1 MLKSIFSFFENLVP
15 SFPKRNE
22 GTPPKNPIKFIL
34 FFTKGLCGFFIAAS
48 ILNAIIAVGEA
59 LFFVC
64 LGLVVDWTSSSSPHN
79 FITQHGTSILVMLL
93 CAGVILPVASVL
105 HSLLI
110 HQTISSNYSS
120 QIRWQLH
127 SYLLNQS
134 LSFFNDEY
142 AGALANKVMQTS
154 VAVRTAVM
162 KLIDVMVHLI
172 VYITTMLIMLS
183 NANISL
189 CLPLAVWLVL
199 YITSLVCFIPQLR
212 KASKL
217 QSEQRSTM
225 VGRIVD
231 SYTNISTVKLFGGH
245 GKEEQYAKNAMD
257 EFRHTEYKAL
267 RILTMFDVS
276 VQFMNYTLLIT
287 LVMLSLWLWSN
298 YLVTPG
304 AIAIATAIAIRMI
317 NMSRWIMWE
326 VGAIFEN
333 LGMIYDGIHTVSV
346 PVSVKDPENPVK
358 FEKFTKEIEFSK
370 VSFGY
375 KKSVEIIHD
384 LRLKIK
390 AGEKVGIVGPSG
402 AGKSTLISL
411 LLRFYDVDSGAIT
424 IDGVNIKN
432 FTQDDLRSLFSMV
445 SQDSSL
451 MHRTVGEN
459 IEYGAKSELQK
470 EDLEEVAIATDSLNF
485 IENLSDYRG
494 GSGFDSV
501 VGDRGVKLSGGQKQ
515 RIALARVLVK
525 NSPILILDEAT
536 SALDSQ
542 SEKYIQENLEKLM
555 LGKTVIAIAHR
566 LSTLKKMDKIVVL
579 DKGQIVE
586 SGTHEELLAHNSLY
600 KKLWSLQTDGF
611 LNKFDET
618 QDN

>member
-15 SFPKRNE
+15 SFPQRNE
-22 GTPPKNPIKFIL
+22 GTPPKNPVKFIL
-34 FFTKGLCGFFIAAS
+34 FFTRGLCGFFIAAS
-48 ILNAIIAVGEA
+48 VLNSVIAIGEA

-64 LGLVVDWTSSSSPHN
+64 LGLVVDWTSSSTPHN
-79 FITQHGTSILVMLL
+79 FIALHGTSILVMLL

-110 HQTISSNYSS
+110 HQTISGNYSS

-134 LSFFNDEY
+134 LSFFNEEY
-142 AGALANKVMQTS
+142 AGSLANKVMQTS

-172 VYITTMLIMLS
+172 VYIATMLIMLS

-189 CLPLAVWLVL
+189 CIPLAVWLIL
-199 YITSLVCFIPQLR
+199 YISSLVCFIPQLR
-212 KASKL
+212 KASKQ
-217 QSEQRSTM
+217 QSELRSTM

-245 GKEEQYAKNAMD
+245 GKEEKYAKNAMD
-257 EFRHTEYKAL
+257 EFRHSEYRAL

-346 PVSVKDPENPVK
+346 PVSVRDPENPVK
-358 FEKFTKEIEFSK
+358 IDSFSNEIEFSH

-375 KKSVEIIHD
+375 KKSVGIIHD
-384 LRLKIK
+384 LSMKVK

-411 LLRFYDVDSGAIT
+411 LLRFYDVDSGSVT
-424 IDGVNIKN
+424 IDGENIRN

-445 SQDSSL
+445 SQDTSL

-459 IEYGAKSELQK
+459 IEYGAEDELQK
-470 EDLEEVAIATDSLNF
+470 AELEEVAAATDSLNF

-494 GSGFDSV
+494 GAGFDSV

-515 RIALARVLVK
+515 RIAIARVLVK

-542 SEKYIQENLEKLM
+542 SEKCIQENLEKLM
-555 LGKTVIAIAHR
+555 QGKTVIAIAHR
-566 LSTLKKMDKIVVL
+566 LSTLKKMDRIVVL
-579 DKGQIVE
+579 EKGQIVE
-586 SGTHEELLAHNSLY
+586 SGSHEELLKSDGLY
-600 KKLWSLQTDGF
+600 RKLWDLQTEGF
-611 LNKFDET
+611 ISDSLE
-618 QDN
+618 

>member
-15 SFPKRNE
+15 SFPQRNE
-22 GTPPKNPIKFIL
+22 GTPPKNPVKFIL
-34 FFTKGLCGFFIAAS
+34 FFTRGLCGFFIAAS
-48 ILNAIIAVGEA
+48 VLNSVIAIGEA

-64 LGLVVDWTSSSSPHN
+64 LGLVVDWTSSSTPHN
-79 FITQHGTSILVMLL
+79 FIALHGTSILVMLL

-110 HQTISSNYSS
+110 HQTISGNYSS

-134 LSFFNDEY
+134 LSFFNEEY
-142 AGALANKVMQTS
+142 AGSLANKVMQTS

-172 VYITTMLIMLS
+172 VYIATMLIMLS

-189 CLPLAVWLVL
+189 CIPLAVWLIL
-199 YITSLVCFIPQLR
+199 YISSLVCFIPQLR
-212 KASKL
+212 KASKQ
-217 QSEQRSTM
+217 QSELRSTM

-245 GKEEQYAKNAMD
+245 GKEEKYAKNAMD
-257 EFRHTEYKAL
+257 EFRHSEYRTL

-346 PVSVKDPENPVK
+346 PVSVRDPENPVK
-358 FEKFTKEIEFSK
+358 IDSFSNEIEFSH

-375 KKSVEIIHD
+375 KKSVGIIHD
-384 LRLKIK
+384 LSMKIK

-411 LLRFYDVDSGAIT
+411 LLRFYDVDSGSVT
-424 IDGVNIKN
+424 IDGENIRN
-432 FTQDDLRSLFSMV
+432 YTQDDLRSLFSMV
-445 SQDSSL
+445 SQDTSL

-459 IEYGAKSELQK
+459 IEYGAEDELQK
-470 EDLEEVAIATDSLNF
+470 AELEEVAAATDSLNF

-494 GSGFDSV
+494 GAGFDSV

-515 RIALARVLVK
+515 RIAIARVLVK

-542 SEKYIQENLEKLM
+542 SEKCIQENLEKLM
-555 LGKTVIAIAHR
+555 QGKTVIAIAHR
-566 LSTLKKMDKIVVL
+566 LSTLKKMDRIVVL
-579 DKGQIVE
+579 EKGQIVE
-586 SGTHEELLAHNSLY
+586 SGSHEELLKSDGMY
-600 KKLWSLQTDGF
+600 RKLWDLQTEGF
-611 LNKFDET
+611 ISDIT
-618 QDN
+618 T

>member
-15 SFPKRNE
+15 SFPQRNE
-22 GTPPKNPIKFIL
+22 GTPPKNPVKFIL
-34 FFTKGLCGFFIAAS
+34 FFTRGLCGFFIAAS
-48 ILNAIIAVGEA
+48 VLNSVIAIGEA

-64 LGLVVDWTSSSSPHN
+64 LGLVVDWTSSSTPHN
-79 FITQHGTSILVMLL
+79 FIALHGTSILVMLL

-110 HQTISSNYSS
+110 HQTISGNYSS

-134 LSFFNDEY
+134 LSFFNEEY
-142 AGALANKVMQTS
+142 AGSLANKVMQTS

-189 CLPLAVWLVL
+189 CIPLAVWLIL
-199 YITSLVCFIPQLR
+199 YVSSLVCFIPQLR
-212 KASKL
+212 KASKQ
-217 QSEQRSTM
+217 QSELRSTM

-245 GKEEQYAKNAMD
+245 GKEEKYAKNAMD
-257 EFRHTEYKAL
+257 EFRHSEYRAL

-346 PVSVKDPENPVK
+346 PVSVRDPENPVK
-358 FEKFTKEIEFSK
+358 IDSFSNEIQFSH

-375 KKSVEIIHD
+375 KKSVGIIHD
-384 LRLKIK
+384 LSMKIK

-411 LLRFYDVDSGAIT
+411 LLRFYDVDSGSVT
-424 IDGVNIKN
+424 IDGENIRN
-432 FTQDDLRSLFSMV
+432 YTQDDLRSLFSMV
-445 SQDSSL
+445 SQDTSL

-459 IEYGAKSELQK
+459 IEYGAEDELQK
-470 EDLEEVAIATDSLNF
+470 AELEEVAAATDSLNF

-494 GSGFDSV
+494 GAGFDSV

-515 RIALARVLVK
+515 RIAIARVLVK

-542 SEKYIQENLEKLM
+542 SEKCIQENLEKLM
-555 LGKTVIAIAHR
+555 QGKTVIAIAHR
-566 LSTLKKMDKIVVL
+566 LSTLKKMDRIVVL
-579 DKGQIVE
+579 EKGQIVE
-586 SGTHEELLAHNSLY
+586 SGSHEELLKSDGMY
-600 KKLWSLQTDGF
+600 RKLWDLQTEGF
-611 LNKFDET
+611 ISDIT
-618 QDN
+618 T

>member
-1 MLKSIFSFFENLVP
+1 MLKSIFRFFENLVP
-15 SFPKRNE
+15 SFPQRNE
-22 GTPPKNPIKFIL
+22 GTPPKNPVKFIL
-34 FFTKGLCGFFIAAS
+34 FFTRGLCGFFIAAS
-48 ILNAIIAVGEA
+48 VLNSVIAIGEA

-64 LGLVVDWTSSSSPHN
+64 LGLVVDWTSSSTPHN
-79 FITQHGTSILVMLL
+79 FIALHGTSILVMLL

-110 HQTISSNYSS
+110 HQTISGNYSS

-134 LSFFNDEY
+134 LSFFNEEY
-142 AGALANKVMQTS
+142 AGSLANKVMQTS

-189 CLPLAVWLVL
+189 CIPLAVWLIL
-199 YITSLVCFIPQLR
+199 YISSLVCFIPQLR
-212 KASKL
+212 KASKQ
-217 QSEQRSTM
+217 QSELRSTM

-245 GKEEQYAKNAMD
+245 GKEEKYAKNAMD
-257 EFRHTEYKAL
+257 EFRHSEYRAL

-346 PVSVKDPENPVK
+346 PVSVRDPENPVK
-358 FEKFTKEIEFSK
+358 IDSFSNEIEFSH

-375 KKSVEIIHD
+375 KKSVGIIHD
-384 LRLKIK
+384 LSMKIK
-390 AGEKVGIVGPSG
+390 ASEKVGIVGPSG

-411 LLRFYDVDSGAIT
+411 LLRFYDVDSGSVT
-424 IDGVNIKN
+424 IDGENIRN
-432 FTQDDLRSLFSMV
+432 YTQDDLRSLFSMV
-445 SQDSSL
+445 SQDTSL

-459 IEYGAKSELQK
+459 IEYGAEDELQK
-470 EDLEEVAIATDSLNF
+470 AELEEVAAATDSLNF

-494 GSGFDSV
+494 GAGFDSV

-515 RIALARVLVK
+515 RIAIARVLVK

-542 SEKYIQENLEKLM
+542 SEKCIQENLEKLM
-555 LGKTVIAIAHR
+555 QGKTVIAIAHR
-566 LSTLKKMDKIVVL
+566 LSTLKKMDRIVVL
-579 DKGQIVE
+579 EKGQIVE
-586 SGTHEELLAHNSLY
+586 SGSHEELLKSDGMY
-600 KKLWSLQTDGF
+600 RKLWDLQTEGF
-611 LNKFDET
+611 ISDIT
-618 QDN
+618 T

>member
-15 SFPKRNE
+15 SFPQRNE
-22 GTPPKNPIKFIL
+22 GTPPKNPVKFIL
-34 FFTKGLCGFFIAAS
+34 FFTRGLCGFFIAAS
-48 ILNAIIAVGEA
+48 VLNSVIAIGEA

-64 LGLVVDWTSSSSPHN
+64 LGLVVDWTSSSSTPHN
-79 FITQHGTSILVMLL
+79 FIALHGTSILVMLL

-110 HQTISSNYSS
+110 HQTISGNYSS

-134 LSFFNDEY
+134 LSFFNEEY
-142 AGALANKVMQTS
+142 AGSLANKVMQTS

-172 VYITTMLIMLS
+172 VYIATMLIMLS

-189 CLPLAVWLVL
+189 CIPLAVWLIL
-199 YITSLVCFIPQLR
+199 YISSLVCFIPQLR
-212 KASKL
+212 KASKQ
-217 QSEQRSTM
+217 QSELRSTM

-245 GKEEQYAKNAMD
+245 GKEEKYAKNAMD
-257 EFRHTEYKAL
+257 EFRHSEYMAL

-346 PVSVKDPENPVK
+346 PVSVRDPENPVK
-358 FEKFTKEIEFSK
+358 IDSFSNEIEFSH

-375 KKSVEIIHD
+375 KKSVGIIHD
-384 LRLKIK
+384 LSMKIK

-411 LLRFYDVDSGAIT
+411 LLRFYDVDSGSVS
-424 IDGVNIKN
+424 IDGENIRN

-445 SQDSSL
+445 SQDTSL

-459 IEYGAKSELQK
+459 IEYGAEDELQK
-470 EDLEEVAIATDSLNF
+470 AELEEVAAATDSLNF

-494 GSGFDSV
+494 GAGFDSV

-515 RIALARVLVK
+515 RIAIARVLVK

-542 SEKYIQENLEKLM
+542 SEKCIQENLEKLM
-555 LGKTVIAIAHR
+555 QGKTVIAIAHR
-566 LSTLKKMDKIVVL
+566 LSTLKKMDRIVVL
-579 DKGQIVE
+579 EKGQIVE
-586 SGTHEELLAHNSLY
+586 SGSHEELLKSDGMY
-600 KKLWSLQTDGF
+600 RKLWDLQTEGF
-611 LNKFDET
+611 ISDIT
-618 QDN
+618 A

>member
-15 SFPKRNE
+15 SFPQRNE
-22 GTPPKNPIKFIL
+22 GTPPKNPVKFIL
-34 FFTKGLCGFFIAAS
+34 FFTRGLCGFFIAAS
-48 ILNAIIAVGEA
+48 VLNSVIAIGEA

-64 LGLVVDWTSSSSPHN
+64 LGLVVDWTSSSTPHN
-79 FITQHGTSILVMLL
+79 FIALHGTSILVMLL

-110 HQTISSNYSS
+110 HQTISGNYSS
-120 QIRWQLH
+120 QVRWQLH

-134 LSFFNDEY
+134 LSFFNEEY
-142 AGALANKVMQTS
+142 AGSLANKVMQTS

-172 VYITTMLIMLS
+172 VYIATMLIMLS

-189 CLPLAVWLVL
+189 CIPLAVWLIL
-199 YITSLVCFIPQLR
+199 YISSLVCFIPQLR
-212 KASKL
+212 KASKQ
-217 QSEQRSTM
+217 QSELRSTM

-245 GKEEQYAKNAMD
+245 GKEEKYAKNAMD
-257 EFRHTEYKAL
+257 EFRHSEYRAL

-346 PVSVKDPENPVK
+346 PVSVRDPENPVK
-358 FEKFTKEIEFSK
+358 IDSFSNEIEFSH

-375 KKSVEIIHD
+375 KKSVGIIHD
-384 LRLKIK
+384 LSMKIK

-411 LLRFYDVDSGAIT
+411 LLRFYDVDSGSVS
-424 IDGVNIKN
+424 IDGENIRN

-445 SQDSSL
+445 SQDTSL

-459 IEYGAKSELQK
+459 IEYGAEDELQK
-470 EDLEEVAIATDSLNF
+470 AELEEVAAATDSLNF

-494 GSGFDSV
+494 GAGFDSV

-515 RIALARVLVK
+515 RIAIARVLVK

-542 SEKYIQENLEKLM
+542 SEKCIQENLEKLM
-555 LGKTVIAIAHR
+555 QGKTVIAIAHR
-566 LSTLKKMDKIVVL
+566 LSTLKKMDRIVVL
-579 DKGQIVE
+579 EKGQIVE
-586 SGTHEELLAHNSLY
+586 SGSHEELLKSDGMY
-600 KKLWSLQTDGF
+600 RKLWDLQTEGF
-611 LNKFDET
+611 ISDIT
-618 QDN
+618 A

>member
-1 MLKSIFSFFENLVP
+1 MKTLYLHFRRGMRVLLLKSRKVYSFFT
-15 SFPKRNE
+15 R
-22 GTPPKNPIKFIL
+22 
-34 FFTKGLCGFFIAAS
+34 GLCGFFIAAS
-48 ILNAIIAVGEA
+48 VLNSVIAIGEA

-64 LGLVVDWTSSSSPHN
+64 LGLVVDWTSSSTPHN
-79 FITQHGTSILVMLL
+79 FIALHGTSILVMLL

-110 HQTISSNYSS
+110 HQTISGNYSS

-134 LSFFNDEY
+134 LSFFNEEY
-142 AGALANKVMQTS
+142 AGSLANKVMQTS

-172 VYITTMLIMLS
+172 VYIATMLIMLS

-189 CLPLAVWLVL
+189 CIPLAVWLIL
-199 YITSLVCFIPQLR
+199 YISSLVCFIPQLR
-212 KASKL
+212 KASKQ
-217 QSEQRSTM
+217 QSELRSTM

-245 GKEEQYAKNAMD
+245 GKEEKYAKNAMD
-257 EFRHTEYKAL
+257 EFRHSEYRAL

-346 PVSVKDPENPVK
+346 PVSVRDPENPVK
-358 FEKFTKEIEFSK
+358 IDSFSNEIEFSH

-375 KKSVEIIHD
+375 KKSVGIIHD
-384 LRLKIK
+384 LSMKIK

-411 LLRFYDVDSGAIT
+411 LLRFYDVDSGSVT
-424 IDGVNIKN
+424 IDGENIRN

-445 SQDSSL
+445 SQDTSL

-459 IEYGAKSELQK
+459 IEYGAEDELQK
-470 EDLEEVAIATDSLNF
+470 AELEEVAVATDSLNF

-494 GSGFDSV
+494 GAGFDSV

-515 RIALARVLVK
+515 RIAIARVLVK

-542 SEKYIQENLEKLM
+542 SEKCIQENLEKLM
-555 LGKTVIAIAHR
+555 QGKTVIAIAHR
-566 LSTLKKMDKIVVL
+566 LSTLKKMDRIVVL
-579 DKGQIVE
+579 EKGQIVE
-586 SGTHEELLAHNSLY
+586 SGSHEELLKSDGMY
-600 KKLWSLQTDGF
+600 RKLWDLQTEGF
-611 LNKFDET
+611 ISDIT
-618 QDN
+618 A

>member
-15 SFPKRNE
+15 SFPQRNE
-22 GTPPKNPIKFIL
+22 GTPPKNPVKFIL
-34 FFTKGLCGFFIAAS
+34 FFTRGLCGFFIAAS
-48 ILNAIIAVGEA
+48 VLNSVIAIGEA

-64 LGLVVDWTSSSSPHN
+64 LGLVVDWTSSSTPHN
-79 FITQHGTSILVMLL
+79 FIALHGTSILVMLL

-110 HQTISSNYSS
+110 HQTISGNYSS

-134 LSFFNDEY
+134 LSFFNEEY
-142 AGALANKVMQTS
+142 AGSLANKVMQTS

-172 VYITTMLIMLS
+172 VYIATMLIMLS

-189 CLPLAVWLVL
+189 CIPLAVWLIL
-199 YITSLVCFIPQLR
+199 YISSLVCFIPQLR
-212 KASKL
+212 KASKQ
-217 QSEQRSTM
+217 QSGLRSTM

-245 GKEEQYAKNAMD
+245 GKEEKYAKNAMD
-257 EFRHTEYKAL
+257 EFRHSEYRAL

-346 PVSVKDPENPVK
+346 PVSVRDPENPVK
-358 FEKFTKEIEFSK
+358 IDSFSNEIEFSH

-375 KKSVEIIHD
+375 KKSVGIIHD
-384 LRLKIK
+384 LSMKIK

-411 LLRFYDVDSGAIT
+411 LLRFYDVDSGSVS
-424 IDGVNIKN
+424 IDGENIRN

-445 SQDSSL
+445 SQDTSL

-459 IEYGAKSELQK
+459 IEYGAEDELQK
-470 EDLEEVAIATDSLNF
+470 AELEEVAAATDSLNF

-494 GSGFDSV
+494 GAGFDSV

-515 RIALARVLVK
+515 RIAIARVLVK

-542 SEKYIQENLEKLM
+542 SEKCIQENLEKLM
-555 LGKTVIAIAHR
+555 QGKTVIAIAHR
-566 LSTLKKMDKIVVL
+566 LSTLKKMDRIVVL
-579 DKGQIVE
+579 EKGQIVE
-586 SGTHEELLAHNSLY
+586 SGSHEELLKSDGMY
-600 KKLWSLQTDGF
+600 RKLWDLQTEGF
-611 LNKFDET
+611 ISDIT
-618 QDN
+618 A

>member
-15 SFPKRNE
+15 SFPQRNE
-22 GTPPKNPIKFIL
+22 GTPPKNPVKFIL
-34 FFTKGLCGFFIAAS
+34 FFTRGLCGFFIAAS
-48 ILNAIIAVGEA
+48 VLNSVIAIGEA

-64 LGLVVDWTSSSSPHN
+64 LGLVVDWTSSSTPHN
-79 FITQHGTSILVMLL
+79 FIALHGTSILVMLL

-110 HQTISSNYSS
+110 HQTISGNYSS

-134 LSFFNDEY
+134 LSFFNEEY
-142 AGALANKVMQTS
+142 AGSLANKVMQTS

-172 VYITTMLIMLS
+172 VYIATMLIMLS

-189 CLPLAVWLVL
+189 CIPLAVWLIL
-199 YITSLVCFIPQLR
+199 YISSLVCFIPQLR
-212 KASKL
+212 KASKQ
-217 QSEQRSTM
+217 QSELRSIM

-245 GKEEQYAKNAMD
+245 GKEEKYAKNAMD
-257 EFRHTEYKAL
+257 EFRHSEYRAL
-267 RILTMFDVS
+267 RILSMFDVS

-346 PVSVKDPENPVK
+346 PVSVRDPENPVK
-358 FEKFTKEIEFSK
+358 IDSFSNEIEFSH

-375 KKSVEIIHD
+375 KKSVGIIHD
-384 LRLKIK
+384 LSMKIK

-411 LLRFYDVDSGAIT
+411 LLRFYDVDSGSVT
-424 IDGVNIKN
+424 IDGENIRN

-445 SQDSSL
+445 SQDTSL

-459 IEYGAKSELQK
+459 IEYGAEDELQK
-470 EDLEEVAIATDSLNF
+470 AELEEVAAATDSLNF

-494 GSGFDSV
+494 GAGFDSV

-515 RIALARVLVK
+515 RIAIARVLVK

-542 SEKYIQENLEKLM
+542 SEKCIQENLEKLM
-555 LGKTVIAIAHR
+555 QGKTVIAIAHR
-566 LSTLKKMDKIVVL
+566 LSTLKKMDRIVVL
-579 DKGQIVE
+579 EKGQIVE
-586 SGTHEELLAHNSLY
+586 SGSHEELLKSDGMY
-600 KKLWSLQTDGF
+600 RKLWDLQTEGF
-611 LNKFDET
+611 ISDIT
-618 QDN
+618 A

>member
-1 MLKSIFSFFENLVP
+1 MLKSIFRFFENLVP
-15 SFPKRNE
+15 SFPQRNE
-22 GTPPKNPIKFIL
+22 GTPPKNPVKFIL
-34 FFTKGLCGFFIAAS
+34 FFTRGLCGFFIAAS
-48 ILNAIIAVGEA
+48 VLNSVIAIGEA

-64 LGLVVDWTSSSSPHN
+64 LGLVVDWTSSSTPHN
-79 FITQHGTSILVMLL
+79 FIALHGTSILVMLL

-110 HQTISSNYSS
+110 HQTISGNYSS

-134 LSFFNDEY
+134 LSFFNEEY
-142 AGALANKVMQTS
+142 AGSLANKVMQTS

-189 CLPLAVWLVL
+189 CIPLAVWLIL
-199 YITSLVCFIPQLR
+199 YISSLVCFIPQLR
-212 KASKL
+212 KASKQ
-217 QSEQRSTM
+217 QSELRSTM

-245 GKEEQYAKNAMD
+245 GKEEKYAKNAMD
-257 EFRHTEYKAL
+257 EFRHSEYRAL

-346 PVSVKDPENPVK
+346 PVSVRDPENPVK
-358 FEKFTKEIEFSK
+358 IDSFSNEIEFSH

-375 KKSVEIIHD
+375 KKSVGIIHD
-384 LRLKIK
+384 LSMKIK
-390 AGEKVGIVGPSG
+390 ASEKVGIVGPSG

-411 LLRFYDVDSGAIT
+411 LLRFYDVDSGSVT
-424 IDGVNIKN
+424 IDGENIRN
-432 FTQDDLRSLFSMV
+432 YTQDDLRSLFSMV
-445 SQDSSL
+445 SQDTSL

-459 IEYGAKSELQK
+459 IEYGAEDELQK
-470 EDLEEVAIATDSLNF
+470 AELEEVAAATDSLNF

-494 GSGFDSV
+494 GAGFDSV

-515 RIALARVLVK
+515 RIAIARVLVK

-542 SEKYIQENLEKLM
+542 SEKCIQENLEKLM
-555 LGKTVIAIAHR
+555 QGKTVIAIAHR
-566 LSTLKKMDKIVVL
+566 LSTLKKMDRIVVL
-579 DKGQIVE
+579 EKGQIVE
-586 SGTHEELLAHNSLY
+586 SGSHEELLKSDGMY
-600 KKLWSLQTDGF
+600 RKLWDLQTEGF
-611 LNKFDET
+611 ISDIT
-618 QDN
+618 A

>member
-15 SFPKRNE
+15 SFPQRNE
-22 GTPPKNPIKFIL
+22 GTPPKNPVKFIL
-34 FFTKGLCGFFIAAS
+34 FFTRGLCGFFIAAS
-48 ILNAIIAVGEA
+48 VLNSVIAIGEA

-64 LGLVVDWTSSSSPHN
+64 LGLVVDWTSSSTPHN
-79 FITQHGTSILVMLL
+79 FIALHGTSILVMLL

-110 HQTISSNYSS
+110 HQTISGNYSS

-134 LSFFNDEY
+134 LSFFNEEY
-142 AGALANKVMQTS
+142 AGSLANKVMQTS

-189 CLPLAVWLVL
+189 CIPLAVWLIL
-199 YITSLVCFIPQLR
+199 YVSSLVCFIPQLR
-212 KASKL
+212 KASKQ
-217 QSEQRSTM
+217 QSELRSTM

-245 GKEEQYAKNAMD
+245 GKEEKYAKNAMD
-257 EFRHTEYKAL
+257 EFRHSEYRAL

-346 PVSVKDPENPVK
+346 PVSVRDPENPVK
-358 FEKFTKEIEFSK
+358 IDSFSNEIQFSH
-370 VSFGY
+370 VSFCY
-375 KKSVEIIHD
+375 KKSVGIIHD
-384 LRLKIK
+384 LSMKIK

-411 LLRFYDVDSGAIT
+411 LLRFYDVDSGSVT
-424 IDGVNIKN
+424 IDGENIRN

-445 SQDSSL
+445 SQDTSL

-459 IEYGAKSELQK
+459 IEYGAEDELQK
-470 EDLEEVAIATDSLNF
+470 AELEEVAAATDSLNF

-494 GSGFDSV
+494 GAGFDSV

-515 RIALARVLVK
+515 RIAIARVLVK

-542 SEKYIQENLEKLM
+542 SEKCIQENLEKLM
-555 LGKTVIAIAHR
+555 QGKTVIAIAHR
-566 LSTLKKMDKIVVL
+566 LSTLKKMDRIVVL
-579 DKGQIVE
+579 EKGQIVE
-586 SGTHEELLAHNSLY
+586 SGSHEELLKSDGMY
-600 KKLWSLQTDGF
+600 RKLWDLQTEGF
-611 LNKFDET
+611 ISDIT
-618 QDN
+618 A

>member
-15 SFPKRNE
+15 SFPQRNE
-22 GTPPKNPIKFIL
+22 GTPPKNPVKFIL
-34 FFTKGLCGFFIAAS
+34 FFTRGLCGFFIAAS
-48 ILNAIIAVGEA
+48 VLNSVIAIGEA

-64 LGLVVDWTSSSSPHN
+64 LGLVVDWTSSSTPHN
-79 FITQHGTSILVMLL
+79 FIALHGTSILVMLL

-110 HQTISSNYSS
+110 HQTISGNYSS

-134 LSFFNDEY
+134 LSFFNEEY
-142 AGALANKVMQTS
+142 AGSLANKVMQTS

-172 VYITTMLIMLS
+172 VYIATMLIMLS

-189 CLPLAVWLVL
+189 CIPLAVWLIL
-199 YITSLVCFIPQLR
+199 YISSLVCFIPQLR
-212 KASKL
+212 KASKQ
-217 QSEQRSTM
+217 QSELRSIM

-245 GKEEQYAKNAMD
+245 GKEEKYAKNAMD
-257 EFRHTEYKAL
+257 EFRHSEYRAL

-346 PVSVKDPENPVK
+346 PVSVRDPENPVK
-358 FEKFTKEIEFSK
+358 IDSFSNEIEFSH

-375 KKSVEIIHD
+375 KKSVGIIHD
-384 LRLKIK
+384 LSMKIK

-411 LLRFYDVDSGAIT
+411 LLRFYDVDSGSVS
-424 IDGVNIKN
+424 IDGENIRN

-445 SQDSSL
+445 SQDTSL

-459 IEYGAKSELQK
+459 IEYGAEDELQK
-470 EDLEEVAIATDSLNF
+470 AELEEVAAATDSLNF

-494 GSGFDSV
+494 GAGFDSV

-515 RIALARVLVK
+515 RIAIARVLVK

-542 SEKYIQENLEKLM
+542 SEKCIQENLEKLM
-555 LGKTVIAIAHR
+555 QGKTVIAIAHR
-566 LSTLKKMDKIVVL
+566 LSTLKKMDRIVVL
-579 DKGQIVE
+579 EKGQIVE
-586 SGTHEELLAHNSLY
+586 SGSHEELLKSDGMY
-600 KKLWSLQTDGF
+600 RKLWDLQTEGF
-611 LNKFDET
+611 ISDIT
-618 QDN
+618 A

>member
-15 SFPKRNE
+15 SFPQRNE
-22 GTPPKNPIKFIL
+22 GTPPKNPVKFIL
-34 FFTKGLCGFFIAAS
+34 FFTRGLCGFFIAAS
-48 ILNAIIAVGEA
+48 VLNSVIAIGEA

-64 LGLVVDWTSSSSPHN
+64 LGLVVDWTSSSTPHN
-79 FITQHGTSILVMLL
+79 FIALHGTSILVMLL

-110 HQTISSNYSS
+110 HQTISGNYSS

-134 LSFFNDEY
+134 LSFFNEEY
-142 AGALANKVMQTS
+142 AGSLANKVMQTS

-172 VYITTMLIMLS
+172 VYIATMLIMLS

-189 CLPLAVWLVL
+189 CIPLAVWLIL
-199 YITSLVCFIPQLR
+199 YISSLVCFIPQLR
-212 KASKL
+212 KASKQ
-217 QSEQRSTM
+217 QSELRSTM

-245 GKEEQYAKNAMD
+245 GKEEKYAKNAMD
-257 EFRHTEYKAL
+257 EFRHSEYRAL

-287 LVMLSLWLWSN
+287 LVMISLWLWSN

-346 PVSVKDPENPVK
+346 PVSVRDPENPVK
-358 FEKFTKEIEFSK
+358 IDSFSNEIEFSH

-375 KKSVEIIHD
+375 KKSVGIIHD
-384 LRLKIK
+384 LSMKIK

-411 LLRFYDVDSGAIT
+411 LLRFYDVDSGSVS
-424 IDGVNIKN
+424 IDGENIRN

-445 SQDSSL
+445 SQDTSL

-459 IEYGAKSELQK
+459 IEYGAEDELQK
-470 EDLEEVAIATDSLNF
+470 AELEEVAAATDSLNF

-494 GSGFDSV
+494 GAGFDSV

-515 RIALARVLVK
+515 RIAIARVLVK

-542 SEKYIQENLEKLM
+542 SEKCIQENLEKLM
-555 LGKTVIAIAHR
+555 QGKTVIAIAHR
-566 LSTLKKMDKIVVL
+566 LSTLKKMDRIVVL
-579 DKGQIVE
+579 EKGQIVE
-586 SGTHEELLAHNSLY
+586 SGSHEELLKSDGMY
-600 KKLWSLQTDGF
+600 RKLWDLQTEGF
-611 LNKFDET
+611 ISDIT
-618 QDN
+618 A

>member
-15 SFPKRNE
+15 SFPQRNE
-22 GTPPKNPIKFIL
+22 GTPPKNPVKFIL
-34 FFTKGLCGFFIAAS
+34 FFTRGLCGFFIAAS
-48 ILNAIIAVGEA
+48 VLNSVIAIGEA

-64 LGLVVDWTSSSSPHN
+64 LGLVVDWTSSSTPHN
-79 FITQHGTSILVMLL
+79 FIALHGTSILVMLL

-110 HQTISSNYSS
+110 HQTISGNYSS

-134 LSFFNDEY
+134 LSFFNEEY
-142 AGALANKVMQTS
+142 AGSLANKVMQTS

-189 CLPLAVWLVL
+189 CIPLAVWLIL
-199 YITSLVCFIPQLR
+199 YVSSLVCFIPQLR
-212 KASKL
+212 KASKQ
-217 QSEQRSTM
+217 QSELRSTM

-245 GKEEQYAKNAMD
+245 GKEEKYAKNAMD
-257 EFRHTEYKAL
+257 EFRHSEYRAL

-304 AIAIATAIAIRMI
+304 AIAIATAIAIRMN

-346 PVSVKDPENPVK
+346 PVSVRDPENPVK
-358 FEKFTKEIEFSK
+358 IDSFSNEIQFSH

-375 KKSVEIIHD
+375 KKSVGIIHD
-384 LRLKIK
+384 LSMKIK

-411 LLRFYDVDSGAIT
+411 LLRFYDVDSGSVT
-424 IDGVNIKN
+424 IDGENIRN

-445 SQDSSL
+445 SQDTSL

-459 IEYGAKSELQK
+459 IEYGAEDELQK
-470 EDLEEVAIATDSLNF
+470 AELEEVAAATDSLNF

-494 GSGFDSV
+494 GAGFDSV

-515 RIALARVLVK
+515 RIAIARVLVK

-542 SEKYIQENLEKLM
+542 SEKCIQENLEKLM
-555 LGKTVIAIAHR
+555 QGKTVIAIAHR
-566 LSTLKKMDKIVVL
+566 LSTLKKMDRIVVL
-579 DKGQIVE
+579 EKGQIVE
-586 SGTHEELLAHNSLY
+586 SGSHEELLKSDGMY
-600 KKLWSLQTDGF
+600 RKLWDLQTEGF
-611 LNKFDET
+611 ISDIT
-618 QDN
+618 A

>member
-15 SFPKRNE
+15 SFPQRNE
-22 GTPPKNPIKFIL
+22 GTPPKNPVKFIL
-34 FFTKGLCGFFIAAS
+34 FFTRGLCGFFIAAS
-48 ILNAIIAVGEA
+48 VLNSVIAIGEA

-64 LGLVVDWTSSSSPHN
+64 LGLVVDWTSSSTPHN
-79 FITQHGTSILVMLL
+79 FIALHGTSILVMLL

-110 HQTISSNYSS
+110 HQTISGNYSS

-134 LSFFNDEY
+134 LSFFNEEY
-142 AGALANKVMQTS
+142 AGSLANKVMQTS

-172 VYITTMLIMLS
+172 VYIATMLIMLS

-189 CLPLAVWLVL
+189 CIPLAVWLIL
-199 YITSLVCFIPQLR
+199 YISSLVCFIPQLR
-212 KASKL
+212 KASKQ
-217 QSEQRSTM
+217 QSELRSTM

-245 GKEEQYAKNAMD
+245 GKEEKYAKNAMD
-257 EFRHTEYKAL
+257 EFRHSEYRAL

-346 PVSVKDPENPVK
+346 PVSVRDPENPVK
-358 FEKFTKEIEFSK
+358 IDSFSNEIQFSH

-375 KKSVEIIHD
+375 KKSVGIIHD
-384 LRLKIK
+384 LSMKIK
-390 AGEKVGIVGPSG
+390 AGEKVGIVGSSG

-411 LLRFYDVDSGAIT
+411 LLRFYDVDSGSVT
-424 IDGVNIKN
+424 IDGVNIRN

-445 SQDSSL
+445 SQDTSL

-459 IEYGAKSELQK
+459 IEYGAEDELQK
-470 EDLEEVAIATDSLNF
+470 AELEEVAAATDSLNF

-494 GSGFDSV
+494 GAGFDSV

-515 RIALARVLVK
+515 RIAIARVLVK

-542 SEKYIQENLEKLM
+542 SEKCIQENLEKLM
-555 LGKTVIAIAHR
+555 QGKTVIAIAHR
-566 LSTLKKMDKIVVL
+566 LSTLKKMDRIVVL
-579 DKGQIVE
+579 EKGQIVE
-586 SGTHEELLAHNSLY
+586 SGSHEELLKSDGLY
-600 KKLWSLQTDGF
+600 RKLWDLQTEGF
-611 LNKFDET
+611 ISDSLE
-618 QDN
+618 

>member
-15 SFPKRNE
+15 SFPQRNE
-22 GTPPKNPIKFIL
+22 GTPPKNPVKFIL
-34 FFTKGLCGFFIAAS
+34 FFTRGLCGFFIAAS
-48 ILNAIIAVGEA
+48 VLNSVIAIGEA

-64 LGLVVDWTSSSSPHN
+64 LGLVVDWTSSSTPHN
-79 FITQHGTSILVMLL
+79 FIALHGTSILVMLL

-110 HQTISSNYSS
+110 HQTISGNYSS

-134 LSFFNDEY
+134 LSFFNEEY
-142 AGALANKVMQTS
+142 AGSLANKVMQTS

-172 VYITTMLIMLS
+172 VYIATMLIMLS

-189 CLPLAVWLVL
+189 CIPLAVWLIL
-199 YITSLVCFIPQLR
+199 YISSLVCFIPQLR
-212 KASKL
+212 KASKQ
-217 QSEQRSTM
+217 QSELRSTM

-245 GKEEQYAKNAMD
+245 GKEEKYAKNAMD
-257 EFRHTEYKAL
+257 EFRHSEYRAL

-346 PVSVKDPENPVK
+346 PVSVRDPDNPVK
-358 FEKFTKEIEFSK
+358 IDSFSNEIEFSH

-375 KKSVEIIHD
+375 KKSVGIIHD
-384 LRLKIK
+384 LSMKIK

-411 LLRFYDVDSGAIT
+411 LLRFYDVDSGSVS
-424 IDGVNIKN
+424 IDGENIRN

-445 SQDSSL
+445 SQDTSL

-459 IEYGAKSELQK
+459 IEYGAEDELQK
-470 EDLEEVAIATDSLNF
+470 AELEEVAAATDSLNF

-494 GSGFDSV
+494 GAGFDSV

-515 RIALARVLVK
+515 RIAIARVLVK

-542 SEKYIQENLEKLM
+542 SEKCIQENLEKLM
-555 LGKTVIAIAHR
+555 QGKTVIAIAHR
-566 LSTLKKMDKIVVL
+566 LSTLKKMDRIVVL
-579 DKGQIVE
+579 EKGQIVE
-586 SGTHEELLAHNSLY
+586 SGSHEELLKSDGMY
-600 KKLWSLQTDGF
+600 RKLWDLQTEGF
-611 LNKFDET
+611 ISDIT
-618 QDN
+618 A

>member
-1 MLKSIFSFFENLVP
+1 MLKSIFSIFENLVP
-15 SFPKRNE
+15 SFPQRNE
-22 GTPPKNPIKFIL
+22 GTPPKNPVKFIL
-34 FFTKGLCGFFIAAS
+34 FFTRGLCGFFIAAS
-48 ILNAIIAVGEA
+48 VLNSVIAIGEA

-64 LGLVVDWTSSSSPHN
+64 LGLVVDWTSSSTPHN
-79 FITQHGTSILVMLL
+79 FIALHGTSILVMLL

-110 HQTISSNYSS
+110 HQTISGNYSS

-134 LSFFNDEY
+134 LSFFNEEY
-142 AGALANKVMQTS
+142 AGSLANKVMQTS

-172 VYITTMLIMLS
+172 VYIATMLIMLS

-189 CLPLAVWLVL
+189 CIPLAVWLIL
-199 YITSLVCFIPQLR
+199 YISSLVCFIPQLR
-212 KASKL
+212 KASKQ
-217 QSEQRSTM
+217 QSELRSTM

-245 GKEEQYAKNAMD
+245 GKEEKYAKNAMD
-257 EFRHTEYKAL
+257 EFRHSEYRAL

-346 PVSVKDPENPVK
+346 PVSVRDPENPVK
-358 FEKFTKEIEFSK
+358 IDSFSNEIQFSH

-375 KKSVEIIHD
+375 KKSVGLIHD
-384 LRLKIK
+384 LAMKIK
-390 AGEKVGIVGPSG
+390 AGEKVGLVGPSG

-411 LLRFYDVDSGAIT
+411 LLRFYDVDSGSVT
-424 IDGVNIKN
+424 IDGENIRN

-445 SQDSSL
+445 SQDTSL

-459 IEYGAKSELQK
+459 IEYGAEDELQK
-470 EDLEEVAIATDSLNF
+470 AELEEVAVATDSLNF

-494 GSGFDSV
+494 GAGFDSV

-515 RIALARVLVK
+515 RIAIARVLVK

-542 SEKYIQENLEKLM
+542 SEKCIQENLEKLM
-555 LGKTVIAIAHR
+555 QGKTVIAIAHR
-566 LSTLKKMDKIVVL
+566 LSTLKKMDRIVVL
-579 DKGQIVE
+579 EKGQIVE
-586 SGTHEELLAHNSLY
+586 SGSHEELLKSDGMY
-600 KKLWSLQTDGF
+600 RKLWDLQTEGF
-611 LNKFDET
+611 ISDIT
-618 QDN
+618 A

>member
-15 SFPKRNE
+15 SFPQRNE
-22 GTPPKNPIKFIL
+22 GTPPKNPVKFIL
-34 FFTKGLCGFFIAAS
+34 FFTRGLCGFFIAAS
-48 ILNAIIAVGEA
+48 VLNSVIAIGEA

-64 LGLVVDWTSSSSPHN
+64 LGLVVDWTSSSTPHN
-79 FITQHGTSILVMLL
+79 FIALHGTSILVMLL

-110 HQTISSNYSS
+110 HQTISGNYSS

-134 LSFFNDEY
+134 LSFFNEEY
-142 AGALANKVMQTS
+142 AGSLANKVMQTS

-189 CLPLAVWLVL
+189 CIPLAVWLIL
-199 YITSLVCFIPQLR
+199 YVSSLVCFIPQLR
-212 KASKL
+212 KASKQ
-217 QSEQRSTM
+217 QSELRSTM

-245 GKEEQYAKNAMD
+245 GKEEKYAKNAMD
-257 EFRHTEYKAL
+257 EFRHSEYRAL
-267 RILTMFDVS
+267 RILSMFDVS

-346 PVSVKDPENPVK
+346 PVSVRDPENPVK
-358 FEKFTKEIEFSK
+358 IDSFSNEIQFSH

-375 KKSVEIIHD
+375 KKSVGIIHD
-384 LRLKIK
+384 LSMKIK

-411 LLRFYDVDSGAIT
+411 LLRFYDVDSGSVT
-424 IDGVNIKN
+424 IDGENIRN

-445 SQDSSL
+445 SQDTSL

-459 IEYGAKSELQK
+459 IEYGAEDELQK
-470 EDLEEVAIATDSLNF
+470 AELEEVAAATDSLNF

-494 GSGFDSV
+494 GAGFDSV

-515 RIALARVLVK
+515 RIAIARVLVK

-542 SEKYIQENLEKLM
+542 SEKCIQENLEKLM
-555 LGKTVIAIAHR
+555 QGKTVIAIAHR
-566 LSTLKKMDKIVVL
+566 LSTLKKMDRIVVL
-579 DKGQIVE
+579 EKGQIVE
-586 SGTHEELLAHNSLY
+586 SGSHEELLKSDGMY
-600 KKLWSLQTDGF
+600 RKLWDLQTEGF
-611 LNKFDET
+611 ISDIT
-618 QDN
+618 A

>member
-15 SFPKRNE
+15 SFPQRNE
-22 GTPPKNPIKFIL
+22 GTPPKNPVKFIL
-34 FFTKGLCGFFIAAS
+34 FFTRGLCGFFIAAS
-48 ILNAIIAVGEA
+48 VLNSVIAIGEA

-64 LGLVVDWTSSSSPHN
+64 LGLVVDWTSSSTPHN
-79 FITQHGTSILVMLL
+79 FIALHGTSILVMLL

-110 HQTISSNYSS
+110 HQTISGNYSS

-134 LSFFNDEY
+134 LSFFNEEY
-142 AGALANKVMQTS
+142 AGSLANKVMQTS

-172 VYITTMLIMLS
+172 VYIATMLIMLS

-189 CLPLAVWLVL
+189 CIPLAVWLIL
-199 YITSLVCFIPQLR
+199 YISSLVCFIPQLR
-212 KASKL
+212 KASKQ
-217 QSEQRSTM
+217 QSELRSTM

-245 GKEEQYAKNAMD
+245 GKEEKYAKNAMD
-257 EFRHTEYKAL
+257 EFRHSEYRAL

-346 PVSVKDPENPVK
+346 PVSVRDPENPVK
-358 FEKFTKEIEFSK
+358 IDSFSNEIEFSH
-370 VSFGY
+370 VSFCY
-375 KKSVEIIHD
+375 KKSVGIIHD
-384 LRLKIK
+384 LSMKIK

-411 LLRFYDVDSGAIT
+411 LLRFYDVDSGSVS
-424 IDGVNIKN
+424 IDGENIRN

-445 SQDSSL
+445 SQDTSL

-459 IEYGAKSELQK
+459 IEYGAEDELQK
-470 EDLEEVAIATDSLNF
+470 AELEEVAAATDSLNF

-494 GSGFDSV
+494 GAGFDSV

-515 RIALARVLVK
+515 RIAIARVLVK

-542 SEKYIQENLEKLM
+542 SEKCIQENLEKLM
-555 LGKTVIAIAHR
+555 QGKTVIAIAHR
-566 LSTLKKMDKIVVL
+566 LSTLKKMDRIVVL
-579 DKGQIVE
+579 EKGQIVE
-586 SGTHEELLAHNSLY
+586 SGSHEELLKSDGMY
-600 KKLWSLQTDGF
+600 RKLWDLQTEGF
-611 LNKFDET
+611 ISDIT
-618 QDN
+618 A

>member
-15 SFPKRNE
+15 SFPQRNE
-22 GTPPKNPIKFIL
+22 GTPPKNPVKFIL
-34 FFTKGLCGFFIAAS
+34 FFTRGLCGFFIAAS
-48 ILNAIIAVGEA
+48 VLNSVIAIGEA

-64 LGLVVDWTSSSSPHN
+64 LGLVVDWTSSSTPHN
-79 FITQHGTSILVMLL
+79 FIALHGTSILVMLL

-110 HQTISSNYSS
+110 HQTISGNYSS

-134 LSFFNDEY
+134 LSFFNEEY
-142 AGALANKVMQTS
+142 AGSLANKVMQTS

-172 VYITTMLIMLS
+172 VYIATMLIMLS

-189 CLPLAVWLVL
+189 CIPLAVWLIL
-199 YITSLVCFIPQLR
+199 YISSLVCFIPQLR
-212 KASKL
+212 KASKQ
-217 QSEQRSTM
+217 QSELRSTM

-245 GKEEQYAKNAMD
+245 GKEEKYAKNAMD
-257 EFRHTEYKAL
+257 EFRHSEYRAL

-346 PVSVKDPENPVK
+346 PVSVRDPENPVK
-358 FEKFTKEIEFSK
+358 IDSFSNEIEFSH

-375 KKSVEIIHD
+375 KKSVGIIHD
-384 LRLKIK
+384 LSMKIK

-411 LLRFYDVDSGAIT
+411 LLRFYDVDSGSVS
-424 IDGVNIKN
+424 IDGENIRN

-445 SQDSSL
+445 SQDTSL

-459 IEYGAKSELQK
+459 IEYGAEDELQK
-470 EDLEEVAIATDSLNF
+470 AELEEVAATTDSLNF

-494 GSGFDSV
+494 GAGFDSV

-515 RIALARVLVK
+515 RIAIARVLVK

-542 SEKYIQENLEKLM
+542 SEKCIQENLEKLM
-555 LGKTVIAIAHR
+555 QGKTVIAIAHR
-566 LSTLKKMDKIVVL
+566 LSTLKKMDRIVVL
-579 DKGQIVE
+579 EKGQIVE
-586 SGTHEELLAHNSLY
+586 SGSHEELLKSDGMY
-600 KKLWSLQTDGF
+600 RKLWDLQTEGF
-611 LNKFDET
+611 ISDIT
-618 QDN
+618 A

>member
-15 SFPKRNE
+15 SFPQRNE
-22 GTPPKNPIKFIL
+22 GTPPKNPVKFIL
-34 FFTKGLCGFFIAAS
+34 FFTRGLCGFFIAAS
-48 ILNAIIAVGEA
+48 VLNSVIAIGEA

-64 LGLVVDWTSSSSPHN
+64 LGLVVDWTSSSTPHN
-79 FITQHGTSILVMLL
+79 FIALHGTSILVMLL

-110 HQTISSNYSS
+110 HQTISGNYSS

-134 LSFFNDEY
+134 LSFFNEEY
-142 AGALANKVMQTS
+142 AGSLANKVMQTS

-172 VYITTMLIMLS
+172 VYIATMLIMLS

-189 CLPLAVWLVL
+189 CIPLAVWLIL
-199 YITSLVCFIPQLR
+199 YISSLVCFIPQLR
-212 KASKL
+212 KASKQ
-217 QSEQRSTM
+217 QSELRSTM

-245 GKEEQYAKNAMD
+245 GKEEKYAKNAMD
-257 EFRHTEYKAL
+257 EFRHSEYRAL

-287 LVMLSLWLWSN
+287 LVMFSLWLWSN

-346 PVSVKDPENPVK
+346 PVSVRDPENPVK
-358 FEKFTKEIEFSK
+358 IDSFSNEIEFSH

-375 KKSVEIIHD
+375 KKSVGIIHD
-384 LRLKIK
+384 LSMKIK

-411 LLRFYDVDSGAIT
+411 LLRFYDVDSGSVS
-424 IDGVNIKN
+424 IDGENIRN

-445 SQDSSL
+445 SQDTSL

-459 IEYGAKSELQK
+459 IEYGAEDELQK
-470 EDLEEVAIATDSLNF
+470 AELEEVAAATDSLNF

-494 GSGFDSV
+494 GAGFDSV

-515 RIALARVLVK
+515 RIAIARVLVK

-542 SEKYIQENLEKLM
+542 SEKCIQENLEKLM
-555 LGKTVIAIAHR
+555 QGKTVIAIAHR
-566 LSTLKKMDKIVVL
+566 LSTLKKMDRIVVL
-579 DKGQIVE
+579 EKGQIVE
-586 SGTHEELLAHNSLY
+586 SGSHEELLKSDGMY
-600 KKLWSLQTDGF
+600 RKLWDLQTEGF
-611 LNKFDET
+611 ISDIT
-618 QDN
+618 A

>member
-15 SFPKRNE
+15 SFPQRNE
-22 GTPPKNPIKFIL
+22 GTPPKNPVKFIL
-34 FFTKGLCGFFIAAS
+34 FFTRGLCGFFIAAS
-48 ILNAIIAVGEA
+48 VLNSVIAIGEA

-64 LGLVVDWTSSSSPHN
+64 LGLVVDWTSSSTPHN
-79 FITQHGTSILVMLL
+79 FIALHGTSILVMLL

-110 HQTISSNYSS
+110 HQTISGNYSS

-134 LSFFNDEY
+134 LSFFNEEY
-142 AGALANKVMQTS
+142 AGSLANKVMQTS

-172 VYITTMLIMLS
+172 VYIATMLIMLS

-189 CLPLAVWLVL
+189 CIPLAVWLIL
-199 YITSLVCFIPQLR
+199 YISSLVCFIPQLR
-212 KASKL
+212 KASKQ
-217 QSEQRSTM
+217 QSELRSTM

-245 GKEEQYAKNAMD
+245 GKEEKYAKNAMD
-257 EFRHTEYKAL
+257 EFRHSEYRAL

-346 PVSVKDPENPVK
+346 PVSVRDPENPVK
-358 FEKFTKEIEFSK
+358 IDSFSNEIDFSH

-375 KKSVEIIHD
+375 KKSVGIIHD
-384 LRLKIK
+384 LSMKIK

-411 LLRFYDVDSGAIT
+411 LLRFYDVDSGSVS
-424 IDGVNIKN
+424 IDGENIRN

-445 SQDSSL
+445 SQDTSL

-459 IEYGAKSELQK
+459 IEYGAEDELQK
-470 EDLEEVAIATDSLNF
+470 AELEEVAAATDSLNF

-494 GSGFDSV
+494 GAGFDSV

-515 RIALARVLVK
+515 RIAIARVLVK

-542 SEKYIQENLEKLM
+542 SEKCIQENLEKLM
-555 LGKTVIAIAHR
+555 QGKTVIAIAHR
-566 LSTLKKMDKIVVL
+566 LSTLKKMDRIVVL
-579 DKGQIVE
+579 EKGQIVE
-586 SGTHEELLAHNSLY
+586 SGSHEELLKSDGMY
-600 KKLWSLQTDGF
+600 RKLWDLQTEGF
-611 LNKFDET
+611 ISDIT
-618 QDN
+618 A

>member
-15 SFPKRNE
+15 SFPQRNE
-22 GTPPKNPIKFIL
+22 GTPPKNPVKFIL
-34 FFTKGLCGFFIAAS
+34 FFTRGLCGFFIAAS
-48 ILNAIIAVGEA
+48 VLNSVIAIGEA

-64 LGLVVDWTSSSSPHN
+64 LGLVVDWTSSSTPHN
-79 FITQHGTSILVMLL
+79 FIALHGTSILVMLL

-110 HQTISSNYSS
+110 HQTISGNYSS

-134 LSFFNDEY
+134 LSFFYEEY
-142 AGALANKVMQTS
+142 AGSLANKVMQTS

-189 CLPLAVWLVL
+189 CIPLAVWLIL
-199 YITSLVCFIPQLR
+199 YVSSLVCFIPQLR
-212 KASKL
+212 KASKQ
-217 QSEQRSTM
+217 QSELRSTM

-245 GKEEQYAKNAMD
+245 GKEEKYAKNAMD
-257 EFRHTEYKAL
+257 EFRHSEYRAL

-346 PVSVKDPENPVK
+346 PVSVRDPENPVK
-358 FEKFTKEIEFSK
+358 IDSFSNEIQFSH

-375 KKSVEIIHD
+375 KKSVGIIHD
-384 LRLKIK
+384 LSMKIK

-411 LLRFYDVDSGAIT
+411 LLRFYDVDSGSVT
-424 IDGVNIKN
+424 IDGENIRN

-445 SQDSSL
+445 SQDTSL

-459 IEYGAKSELQK
+459 IEYGAEDELQK
-470 EDLEEVAIATDSLNF
+470 AELEEVAAATDSLNF

-494 GSGFDSV
+494 GAGFDSV

-515 RIALARVLVK
+515 RIAIARVLVK

-542 SEKYIQENLEKLM
+542 SEKCIQENLEKLM
-555 LGKTVIAIAHR
+555 QGKTVIAIAHR
-566 LSTLKKMDKIVVL
+566 LSTLKKMDRIVVL
-579 DKGQIVE
+579 EKGQIVE
-586 SGTHEELLAHNSLY
+586 SGSHEELLKSDGMY
-600 KKLWSLQTDGF
+600 RKLWDLQTEGF
-611 LNKFDET
+611 ISDIT
-618 QDN
+618 A

>member
-15 SFPKRNE
+15 SFPQRNE
-22 GTPPKNPIKFIL
+22 GTPPKNPVKFIL
-34 FFTKGLCGFFIAAS
+34 FFTRGLCGFFIAAS
-48 ILNAIIAVGEA
+48 VLNSVIAIGEA

-64 LGLVVDWTSSSSPHN
+64 LGLVVDWTSSSTPHN
-79 FITQHGTSILVMLL
+79 FIALHGTSILVMLL

-110 HQTISSNYSS
+110 HQTISGNYSS

-134 LSFFNDEY
+134 LSFFNEEY
-142 AGALANKVMQTS
+142 AGSLANKVMQTS

-172 VYITTMLIMLS
+172 VYIATMLIMLS

-189 CLPLAVWLVL
+189 CIPLAVWLIL
-199 YITSLVCFIPQLR
+199 YISSLVCFIPQLR
-212 KASKL
+212 KSSKQ
-217 QSEQRSTM
+217 QSELRSTM

-245 GKEEQYAKNAMD
+245 GKEEKYAKNAMD
-257 EFRHTEYKAL
+257 EFRHSEYRAL

-346 PVSVKDPENPVK
+346 PVSVRDPENPVK
-358 FEKFTKEIEFSK
+358 IDSFSNEIQFSH

-375 KKSVEIIHD
+375 KKSVGIIHD
-384 LRLKIK
+384 LSMKIK

-411 LLRFYDVDSGAIT
+411 LLRFYDVDSGSVT
-424 IDGVNIKN
+424 IDGENIRN

-445 SQDSSL
+445 SQDTSL

-459 IEYGAKSELQK
+459 IEYGAEDELQK
-470 EDLEEVAIATDSLNF
+470 DELEEAAAATDSLNF

-494 GSGFDSV
+494 GAGFDSV

-515 RIALARVLVK
+515 RIAIARVLVK

-542 SEKYIQENLEKLM
+542 SEKCIQENLEKLM
-555 LGKTVIAIAHR
+555 QGKTVIAIAHR
-566 LSTLKKMDKIVVL
+566 LSTLKKMDRIVVL
-579 DKGQIVE
+579 EKGQIVE
-586 SGTHEELLAHNSLY
+586 SGSHEELLKSDGLY
-600 KKLWSLQTDGF
+600 RKLWDLQTEGF
-611 LNKFDET
+611 ISDSLE
-618 QDN
+618 

>member
-15 SFPKRNE
+15 SFPQRNE
-22 GTPPKNPIKFIL
+22 GTPPKNPVKFIL
-34 FFTKGLCGFFIAAS
+34 FFTRGLCGFFIAAS
-48 ILNAIIAVGEA
+48 VLNSVIAIGEA

-64 LGLVVDWTSSSSPHN
+64 LGLVVDWTSSSTPHN
-79 FITQHGTSILVMLL
+79 FIALHGTSILVMLL

-110 HQTISSNYSS
+110 HQTISGNYSS

-134 LSFFNDEY
+134 LSFFNEEY
-142 AGALANKVMQTS
+142 AGSLANKVMQTS

-172 VYITTMLIMLS
+172 VYIATMLIMLS

-189 CLPLAVWLVL
+189 CIPLAVWLIL
-199 YITSLVCFIPQLR
+199 YISSLVCFIPQLR
-212 KASKL
+212 KASKQ
-217 QSEQRSTM
+217 QSELRSTM

-245 GKEEQYAKNAMD
+245 GKEEKYAKNAMD
-257 EFRHTEYKAL
+257 EFRHSEYRAL

-346 PVSVKDPENPVK
+346 PVSVRDPENPVK
-358 FEKFTKEIEFSK
+358 IDSFSNEIEFSH

-375 KKSVEIIHD
+375 KKSVGIIHD
-384 LRLKIK
+384 LSMKIK

-411 LLRFYDVDSGAIT
+411 LLRFYDVDSGSVS
-424 IDGVNIKN
+424 IDGENIRN

-445 SQDSSL
+445 SQDTSL

-459 IEYGAKSELQK
+459 IEYGAEDELQK
-470 EDLEEVAIATDSLNF
+470 AELEEVAAATDSLNF

-494 GSGFDSV
+494 GAGFDSV

-515 RIALARVLVK
+515 RIAIARVLVK

-542 SEKYIQENLEKLM
+542 SEKCIQENLEKLM
-555 LGKTVIAIAHR
+555 QGKTVIAIAHR
-566 LSTLKKMDKIVVL
+566 LSTLKKMDRIVVFE
-579 DKGQIVE
+579 KGQIVE
-586 SGTHEELLAHNSLY
+586 SGSHEELLKSDGMY
-600 KKLWSLQTDGF
+600 RKLWDLQTEGF
-611 LNKFDET
+611 ISDIT
-618 QDN
+618 A

>member
-15 SFPKRNE
+15 SFPQRNE
-22 GTPPKNPIKFIL
+22 GTPPKNPVKFIL
-34 FFTKGLCGFFIAAS
+34 FFTRGLCGFFIAAS
-48 ILNAIIAVGEA
+48 VLNSVIAIGEA

-64 LGLVVDWTSSSSPHN
+64 LGLVVDWTSSSTPHN
-79 FITQHGTSILVMLL
+79 FIALHGTSILVMLL

-110 HQTISSNYSS
+110 HQTISGNYSS

-134 LSFFNDEY
+134 LSFFNEEY
-142 AGALANKVMQTS
+142 AGSLANKVMQTS

-172 VYITTMLIMLS
+172 VYIATMLIMLS

-189 CLPLAVWLVL
+189 CIPLAVWLIL
-199 YITSLVCFIPQLR
+199 YISSLVCFIPQLR
-212 KASKL
+212 KASKQ
-217 QSEQRSTM
+217 QSELRSIM

-245 GKEEQYAKNAMD
+245 GKEEKYAKNAMD
-257 EFRHTEYKAL
+257 EFRHSEYRAL

-346 PVSVKDPENPVK
+346 PVSVRDPENPVK
-358 FEKFTKEIEFSK
+358 IDSFSNEIEFSH

-375 KKSVEIIHD
+375 KKSVGIIHD
-384 LRLKIK
+384 LSMKIK

-411 LLRFYDVDSGAIT
+411 LLRFYDVDSGSVT
-424 IDGVNIKN
+424 IDGENIRN
-432 FTQDDLRSLFSMV
+432 YTQDDLRSLFSMV
-445 SQDSSL
+445 SQDTSL

-459 IEYGAKSELQK
+459 IEYGAEDELQK
-470 EDLEEVAIATDSLNF
+470 AELEEVAAATDSLNF

-494 GSGFDSV
+494 GAGFDSV

-515 RIALARVLVK
+515 RIAIARVLVK

-542 SEKYIQENLEKLM
+542 SEKCIQENLEKLM
-555 LGKTVIAIAHR
+555 QGKTVIAIAHR
-566 LSTLKKMDKIVVL
+566 LSTLKKMDRIVVL
-579 DKGQIVE
+579 EKGQIVE
-586 SGTHEELLAHNSLY
+586 SGSHEELLKSDGMY
-600 KKLWSLQTDGF
+600 RKLWDLQTEGF
-611 LNKFDET
+611 ISDIT
-618 QDN
+618 A

>member
-15 SFPKRNE
+15 SFPQRNE
-22 GTPPKNPIKFIL
+22 GTPPKNPVKFIL
-34 FFTKGLCGFFIAAS
+34 FFTRGLCGFFIAAS
-48 ILNAIIAVGEA
+48 VLNSVIAIGEA

-64 LGLVVDWTSSSSPHN
+64 LGLVVDWTSSSTPHN
-79 FITQHGTSILVMLL
+79 FIALHGTSILVMLL

-110 HQTISSNYSS
+110 HQTISGNYSS

-134 LSFFNDEY
+134 LSFFNEEY
-142 AGALANKVMQTS
+142 AGSLANKVMQTS

-172 VYITTMLIMLS
+172 VYIATMLIMLS

-189 CLPLAVWLVL
+189 CIPLAVWLIL
-199 YITSLVCFIPQLR
+199 YISSLVCFIPQLR
-212 KASKL
+212 KASKQ
-217 QSEQRSTM
+217 QSELRSTM

-245 GKEEQYAKNAMD
+245 GKEEKYAKNAMD
-257 EFRHTEYKAL
+257 EFRHSEYRAL

-298 YLVTPG
+298 YLVAPG

-346 PVSVKDPENPVK
+346 PVSVRDPENPVK
-358 FEKFTKEIEFSK
+358 IDSFSNEIEFSH

-375 KKSVEIIHD
+375 KKSVGIIHD
-384 LRLKIK
+384 LSMKIK

-402 AGKSTLISL
+402 VGKSTLISL
-411 LLRFYDVDSGAIT
+411 LLRFYDVDSGSVT
-424 IDGVNIKN
+424 IDGENIRN

-445 SQDSSL
+445 SQDTSL

-459 IEYGAKSELQK
+459 IEYGAEDELQK
-470 EDLEEVAIATDSLNF
+470 AELEEVAVATDSLNF

-494 GSGFDSV
+494 GAGFDSV

-515 RIALARVLVK
+515 RIAIARVLVK

-542 SEKYIQENLEKLM
+542 SEKCIQENLEKLM
-555 LGKTVIAIAHR
+555 QGKTVIAIAHR
-566 LSTLKKMDKIVVL
+566 LSTLKKMDRIVVL
-579 DKGQIVE
+579 EKGQIVE
-586 SGTHEELLAHNSLY
+586 SGSHEELLKSDGLY
-600 KKLWSLQTDGF
+600 RKLWDLQTEGF
-611 LNKFDET
+611 ISDIT
-618 QDN
+618 A

>member
-15 SFPKRNE
+15 SFPQRNE
-22 GTPPKNPIKFIL
+22 GTPPKNPVKFIL
-34 FFTKGLCGFFIAAS
+34 FFTRGLCGFFIAAS
-48 ILNAIIAVGEA
+48 VLNSVIAIGEA

-64 LGLVVDWTSSSSPHN
+64 LGLVVDWTSSSTPHN
-79 FITQHGTSILVMLL
+79 FIALHGTSILVMLL

-110 HQTISSNYSS
+110 HQTISGNYSS

-134 LSFFNDEY
+134 LSFFNEEY
-142 AGALANKVMQTS
+142 AGSLANKVMQTS

-172 VYITTMLIMLS
+172 VYIATMLIMLS

-189 CLPLAVWLVL
+189 CIPLAVWLIL
-199 YITSLVCFIPQLR
+199 YISSLVCFIPQLR
-212 KASKL
+212 KASKQ
-217 QSEQRSTM
+217 QSELRSTM

-245 GKEEQYAKNAMD
+245 GKEEKYAKNAMD
-257 EFRHTEYKAL
+257 EFRHSEYRAL

-346 PVSVKDPENPVK
+346 PVSVRDPENPVK
-358 FEKFTKEIEFSK
+358 IDSFSNEIEFSH

-375 KKSVEIIHD
+375 KKSVGIIHD
-384 LRLKIK
+384 LSMKIK

-411 LLRFYDVDSGAIT
+411 LLRFYDVDSGSVS
-424 IDGVNIKN
+424 IDGEDIRN

-445 SQDSSL
+445 SQDTSL

-459 IEYGAKSELQK
+459 IEYGAEDELQK
-470 EDLEEVAIATDSLNF
+470 AELEEVAAATDSLNF

-494 GSGFDSV
+494 GAGFDSV

-515 RIALARVLVK
+515 RIAIARVLVK

-542 SEKYIQENLEKLM
+542 SEKCIQENLEKLM
-555 LGKTVIAIAHR
+555 QGKTVIAIAHR
-566 LSTLKKMDKIVVL
+566 LSTLKKMDRIVVL
-579 DKGQIVE
+579 EKGQIVE
-586 SGTHEELLAHNSLY
+586 SGSHEELLKSDGMY
-600 KKLWSLQTDGF
+600 RKLWDLQTEGF
-611 LNKFDET
+611 ISDIT
-618 QDN
+618 A

>member
-15 SFPKRNE
+15 SFPQRNE
-22 GTPPKNPIKFIL
+22 GTPPKNPVKFIL
-34 FFTKGLCGFFIAAS
+34 FFTRGLCGFFIAAS
-48 ILNAIIAVGEA
+48 VLNSVIAISEA

-64 LGLVVDWTSSSSPHN
+64 LGLVVDWTSSSTPHN
-79 FITQHGTSILVMLL
+79 FIALHGTSILVMLL

-110 HQTISSNYSS
+110 HQTISGNYSS

-134 LSFFNDEY
+134 LSFFNEEY
-142 AGALANKVMQTS
+142 AGSLANKVMQTS

-172 VYITTMLIMLS
+172 VYIATMLIMLS

-189 CLPLAVWLVL
+189 CIPLAVWLIL
-199 YITSLVCFIPQLR
+199 YISSLVCFIPQLR
-212 KASKL
+212 KASKQ
-217 QSEQRSTM
+217 QSELRSTM

-245 GKEEQYAKNAMD
+245 GKEEKYAKNAMD
-257 EFRHTEYKAL
+257 EFRHSEYRAL

-346 PVSVKDPENPVK
+346 PVSVRDPENPVK
-358 FEKFTKEIEFSK
+358 IDSFSNEIEFSH

-375 KKSVEIIHD
+375 KKSVGIIHD
-384 LRLKIK
+384 LSMKIK

-411 LLRFYDVDSGAIT
+411 LLRFYDVDSGSVS
-424 IDGVNIKN
+424 IDGENIRN

-445 SQDSSL
+445 SQDTSL

-459 IEYGAKSELQK
+459 IEYGAEDELQK
-470 EDLEEVAIATDSLNF
+470 AELEEVAAATDSLNF

-494 GSGFDSV
+494 GAGFDSV

-515 RIALARVLVK
+515 RIAIARVLVK

-542 SEKYIQENLEKLM
+542 SEKCIQENLEKLM
-555 LGKTVIAIAHR
+555 QGKTVIAIAHR
-566 LSTLKKMDKIVVL
+566 LSTLKKMDRIVVL
-579 DKGQIVE
+579 EKGQIVE
-586 SGTHEELLAHNSLY
+586 SGSHEELLKSDGMY
-600 KKLWSLQTDGF
+600 RKLWDLQTEGF
-611 LNKFDET
+611 ISDIT
-618 QDN
+618 A

>member
-15 SFPKRNE
+15 SFPQRNE
-22 GTPPKNPIKFIL
+22 GTPPKNPVKFIL
-34 FFTKGLCGFFIAAS
+34 FFTRGLCGFFIAAS
-48 ILNAIIAVGEA
+48 VLNSVIAIGEA

-64 LGLVVDWTSSSSPHN
+64 LGLVVDWTSSSTPHN
-79 FITQHGTSILVMLL
+79 FIALHGTSILVMLL

-110 HQTISSNYSS
+110 HQTISGNYSS

-134 LSFFNDEY
+134 LSFFNEEY
-142 AGALANKVMQTS
+142 AGSLANKVMQTS

-172 VYITTMLIMLS
+172 VYIATMLIMLS

-189 CLPLAVWLVL
+189 CIPLAIWLIL
-199 YITSLVCFIPQLR
+199 YISSLVCFIPQLR
-212 KASKL
+212 KASKQ
-217 QSEQRSTM
+217 QSELRSTM

-245 GKEEQYAKNAMD
+245 GKEEKYAKNAMD
-257 EFRHTEYKAL
+257 EFRHSEYRAL

-346 PVSVKDPENPVK
+346 PVSVRDPENPVK
-358 FEKFTKEIEFSK
+358 IDSFSNEIEFSH

-375 KKSVEIIHD
+375 KKSVGIIHD
-384 LRLKIK
+384 LSMKIK

-411 LLRFYDVDSGAIT
+411 LLRFYDVDSGSVS
-424 IDGVNIKN
+424 IDGENIRN

-445 SQDSSL
+445 SQDTSL

-459 IEYGAKSELQK
+459 IEYGAEDELQK
-470 EDLEEVAIATDSLNF
+470 AELEEVAAATDSLNF

-494 GSGFDSV
+494 GAGFDSV

-515 RIALARVLVK
+515 RIAIARVLVK

-542 SEKYIQENLEKLM
+542 SEKCIQENLEKLM
-555 LGKTVIAIAHR
+555 QGKTVIAIAHR
-566 LSTLKKMDKIVVL
+566 LSTLKKMDRIVVL
-579 DKGQIVE
+579 EKGQIVE
-586 SGTHEELLAHNSLY
+586 SGSHEELLKSDGMY
-600 KKLWSLQTDGF
+600 RKLWDLQTEGF
-611 LNKFDET
+611 ISDIT
-618 QDN
+618 A

>member
-15 SFPKRNE
+15 SFPQRNE
-22 GTPPKNPIKFIL
+22 GTPPKNPVKFIL
-34 FFTKGLCGFFIAAS
+34 FFTRGLCGFFIAAS
-48 ILNAIIAVGEA
+48 VLNSVIAIGEA

-64 LGLVVDWTSSSSPHN
+64 LGLVVDWTSSSTPHN
-79 FITQHGTSILVMLL
+79 FIALHGTSILVMLL

-110 HQTISSNYSS
+110 HQTISGNYSS

-134 LSFFNDEY
+134 LSFFNEEY
-142 AGALANKVMQTS
+142 AGSLANKVMQTS

-172 VYITTMLIMLS
+172 VYIATMLIMLS

-189 CLPLAVWLVL
+189 CIPLAVWLIL
-199 YITSLVCFIPQLR
+199 YISSLVCFIPQLR
-212 KASKL
+212 KASKQ
-217 QSEQRSTM
+217 QSELRSTM

-245 GKEEQYAKNAMD
+245 GKEEKYAKNAMD
-257 EFRHTEYKAL
+257 EFRHSEYRAL

-287 LVMLSLWLWSN
+287 LVMLSLCLWSN

-346 PVSVKDPENPVK
+346 PVSVRDPENPVK
-358 FEKFTKEIEFSK
+358 IDSFSNEIEFSH

-375 KKSVEIIHD
+375 KKSVGIIHD
-384 LRLKIK
+384 LSMKIK

-411 LLRFYDVDSGAIT
+411 LLRFYDVDSGSVS
-424 IDGVNIKN
+424 IDGENIRN

-445 SQDSSL
+445 SQDTSL

-459 IEYGAKSELQK
+459 IEYGAEDELQK
-470 EDLEEVAIATDSLNF
+470 AELEEVAAATDSLNF

-494 GSGFDSV
+494 GAGFDSV

-515 RIALARVLVK
+515 RIAIARVLVK

-542 SEKYIQENLEKLM
+542 SEKCIQENLEKLM
-555 LGKTVIAIAHR
+555 QGKTVIAIAHR
-566 LSTLKKMDKIVVL
+566 LSTLKKMDRIVVL
-579 DKGQIVE
+579 EKGQIVE
-586 SGTHEELLAHNSLY
+586 SGSHEELLKSDGMY
-600 KKLWSLQTDGF
+600 RKLWDLQTEGF
-611 LNKFDET
+611 ISDIT
-618 QDN
+618 A

>member
-15 SFPKRNE
+15 SFPQRNE
-22 GTPPKNPIKFIL
+22 GTPPKNPVKFIL
-34 FFTKGLCGFFIAAS
+34 FFTRGLCGFFIAAS
-48 ILNAIIAVGEA
+48 VLNSVIAIGEA

-64 LGLVVDWTSSSSPHN
+64 LGLVVDWTSSSTPHN
-79 FITQHGTSILVMLL
+79 FIALHGTSILVMLL

-110 HQTISSNYSS
+110 HQTISGNYSS

-134 LSFFNDEY
+134 LSFFNEEY
-142 AGALANKVMQTS
+142 AGSLANKVMQTS

-172 VYITTMLIMLS
+172 VYIATMLIMLS

-189 CLPLAVWLVL
+189 CIPLAVWLIL
-199 YITSLVCFIPQLR
+199 YISSLVCFIPQLR
-212 KASKL
+212 KASKQ
-217 QSEQRSTM
+217 QSELRSTM

-245 GKEEQYAKNAMD
+245 GKEEKYAKNAMD
-257 EFRHTEYKAL
+257 EFRHSEYRAL

-346 PVSVKDPENPVK
+346 PVSVRDPENPVK
-358 FEKFTKEIEFSK
+358 IDSFSNEIEFSH

-375 KKSVEIIHD
+375 KKSVGIIHD
-384 LRLKIK
+384 LSMKIK

-411 LLRFYDVDSGAIT
+411 LLRFYDVDSGSVS
-424 IDGVNIKN
+424 IDGENIRN

-445 SQDSSL
+445 SQDTSL

-459 IEYGAKSELQK
+459 IEYGAEDELQK
-470 EDLEEVAIATDSLNF
+470 AELEEVAAATDSLNF

-494 GSGFDSV
+494 GAGFDSV

-515 RIALARVLVK
+515 RIAIARVLVK

-536 SALDSQ
+536 SDLDSQ
-542 SEKYIQENLEKLM
+542 SEKCIQENLEKLM
-555 LGKTVIAIAHR
+555 QGKTVIAIAHR
-566 LSTLKKMDKIVVL
+566 LSTLKKMDRIVVL
-579 DKGQIVE
+579 EKGQIVE
-586 SGTHEELLAHNSLY
+586 SGSHEELLKSDGMY
-600 KKLWSLQTDGF
+600 RKLWDLQTEGF
-611 LNKFDET
+611 ISDIT
-618 QDN
+618 A

>member
-15 SFPKRNE
+15 SFPQRNE
-22 GTPPKNPIKFIL
+22 GTPPKNPVKFIL
-34 FFTKGLCGFFIAAS
+34 FFTRGLCGFFIAAS
-48 ILNAIIAVGEA
+48 VLNSVIAIGEA

-64 LGLVVDWTSSSSPHN
+64 LGLVVDWTSSSTPHN
-79 FITQHGTSILVMLL
+79 FIALHGTSILVMLL

-110 HQTISSNYSS
+110 HQTISGNYSS

-134 LSFFNDEY
+134 LSFFNEEY
-142 AGALANKVMQTS
+142 AGSLANKVMQTS

-172 VYITTMLIMLS
+172 VYIATMLIMLS

-189 CLPLAVWLVL
+189 CIPLAVWLIL
-199 YITSLVCFIPQLR
+199 YISSLVCFIPQLR
-212 KASKL
+212 KASKQ
-217 QSEQRSTM
+217 QSELRSTM

-245 GKEEQYAKNAMD
+245 GKEEKYAKNAMD
-257 EFRHTEYKAL
+257 EFRHSEYRAL

-346 PVSVKDPENPVK
+346 PVSVRDPENPVK
-358 FEKFTKEIEFSK
+358 IDSFSNEIEFSH

-375 KKSVEIIHD
+375 KKSVGIIHD
-384 LRLKIK
+384 LSMKIK
-390 AGEKVGIVGPSG
+390 AGEKVGIVGSSG
-402 AGKSTLISL
+402 AGKSTLINL
-411 LLRFYDVDSGAIT
+411 LLRFYDVDSGSVT
-424 IDGVNIKN
+424 IDGENIRN

-445 SQDSSL
+445 SQDTSL

-459 IEYGAKSELQK
+459 IEYGAEDELQK
-470 EDLEEVAIATDSLNF
+470 AELEEVAAATDSLNF

-494 GSGFDSV
+494 GAGFDSV

-515 RIALARVLVK
+515 RIAIARVLVK

-542 SEKYIQENLEKLM
+542 SEKCIQENLEKLM
-555 LGKTVIAIAHR
+555 QGKTVIAIAHR
-566 LSTLKKMDKIVVL
+566 LSTLKKMDRIVVL
-579 DKGQIVE
+579 EKGQIVE
-586 SGTHEELLAHNSLY
+586 SGSHEELLKSDGMY
-600 KKLWSLQTDGF
+600 RKLWDLQTEGF
-611 LNKFDET
+611 ISDIT
-618 QDN
+618 A

>member
-15 SFPKRNE
+15 SFPQRNE
-22 GTPPKNPIKFIL
+22 GTPPKNPVKFIL
-34 FFTKGLCGFFIAAS
+34 FFTRGLCGFFIAAS
-48 ILNAIIAVGEA
+48 VLNSVIAIGEA

-64 LGLVVDWTSSSSPHN
+64 LGLVVDWTSSSTPHN
-79 FITQHGTSILVMLL
+79 FIALHGTSILVMLL

-110 HQTISSNYSS
+110 HQTISGNYSS

-134 LSFFNDEY
+134 LSFFNEEY
-142 AGALANKVMQTS
+142 AGSLANKVMQTS

-172 VYITTMLIMLS
+172 VYIATMLIMLS

-189 CLPLAVWLVL
+189 CIPLAVWLIL
-199 YITSLVCFIPQLR
+199 YISSLVCFIPQLR
-212 KASKL
+212 KASKQ
-217 QSEQRSTM
+217 QSELRSTM

-245 GKEEQYAKNAMD
+245 GKEEKYAKNAMD
-257 EFRHTEYKAL
+257 EFRHSEYRAL

-346 PVSVKDPENPVK
+346 PVSVRDPENPVK
-358 FEKFTKEIEFSK
+358 IDSFSNEIEFSH

-375 KKSVEIIHD
+375 KKSVGIIHD
-384 LRLKIK
+384 LSMKIK

-411 LLRFYDVDSGAIT
+411 LLRFYDVDSGSVS
-424 IDGVNIKN
+424 IDGENVRN

-445 SQDSSL
+445 SQDTSL

-459 IEYGAKSELQK
+459 IEYGAEDELQK
-470 EDLEEVAIATDSLNF
+470 AELEEVAAATDSLNF

-494 GSGFDSV
+494 GAGFDSV

-515 RIALARVLVK
+515 RIAIARVLVK

-542 SEKYIQENLEKLM
+542 SEKCIQENLEKLM
-555 LGKTVIAIAHR
+555 QGKTVIAIAHR
-566 LSTLKKMDKIVVL
+566 LSTLKKMDRIVVL
-579 DKGQIVE
+579 EKGQIVE
-586 SGTHEELLAHNSLY
+586 SGSHEELLKSDGMY
-600 KKLWSLQTDGF
+600 RKLWDLQTEGF
-611 LNKFDET
+611 ISDIT
-618 QDN
+618 A

>member
-15 SFPKRNE
+15 SFPQRNE
-22 GTPPKNPIKFIL
+22 GTPPKNPVKFIL
-34 FFTKGLCGFFIAAS
+34 FFTRGLCGFFIAAS
-48 ILNAIIAVGEA
+48 VLNSVIAIGEA

-64 LGLVVDWTSSSSPHN
+64 LGLVVDWTSSSTPHN
-79 FITQHGTSILVMLL
+79 FIALHGTSILVMLL

-110 HQTISSNYSS
+110 HQTISGNYSS

-134 LSFFNDEY
+134 LSFFNEEY
-142 AGALANKVMQTS
+142 AGSLANKVMQTS

-172 VYITTMLIMLS
+172 VYIATMLIMLS

-189 CLPLAVWLVL
+189 CIPLAVWLIL
-199 YITSLVCFIPQLR
+199 YISSLVCFIPQLR
-212 KASKL
+212 KASKQ
-217 QSEQRSTM
+217 QSELRSTM

-245 GKEEQYAKNAMD
+245 GKEEKYAKNAMD
-257 EFRHTEYKAL
+257 EFRHSEYRAL

-287 LVMLSLWLWSN
+287 LVMLSLGLWSN

-346 PVSVKDPENPVK
+346 PVSVRDPENPVK
-358 FEKFTKEIEFSK
+358 IDSFSNEIEFSH

-375 KKSVEIIHD
+375 KKSVGIIHD
-384 LRLKIK
+384 LSMKIK

-411 LLRFYDVDSGAIT
+411 LLRFYDVDSGSVS
-424 IDGVNIKN
+424 IDGENIRN

-445 SQDSSL
+445 SQDTSL

-459 IEYGAKSELQK
+459 IEYGAEDELQK
-470 EDLEEVAIATDSLNF
+470 AELEEVAAATDSLNF

-494 GSGFDSV
+494 GAGFDSV

-515 RIALARVLVK
+515 RIAIARVLVK

-542 SEKYIQENLEKLM
+542 SEKCIQENLEKLM
-555 LGKTVIAIAHR
+555 QGKTVIAIAHR
-566 LSTLKKMDKIVVL
+566 LSTLKKMDRIVVL
-579 DKGQIVE
+579 EKGQIVE
-586 SGTHEELLAHNSLY
+586 SGSHEELLKSDGMY
-600 KKLWSLQTDGF
+600 RKLWDLQTEGF
-611 LNKFDET
+611 ISDIT
-618 QDN
+618 A

>member
-1 MLKSIFSFFENLVP
+1 MLKSIFSFFESLVP
-15 SFPKRNE
+15 SFPQRNE
-22 GTPPKNPIKFIL
+22 GTPPKNPVKFIL
-34 FFTKGLCGFFIAAS
+34 FFTRGLCGFFIAAS
-48 ILNAIIAVGEA
+48 VLNSVIAIGEA

-64 LGLVVDWTSSSSPHN
+64 LGLVVDWTSSSTPHN
-79 FITQHGTSILVMLL
+79 FIALHGTSILVMLL

-110 HQTISSNYSS
+110 HQTISGNYSS

-134 LSFFNDEY
+134 LSFFNEEY
-142 AGALANKVMQTS
+142 AGSLANKVMQTS

-189 CLPLAVWLVL
+189 CIPLAVWLIL
-199 YITSLVCFIPQLR
+199 YISSLVCFIPQLR
-212 KASKL
+212 KASKQ
-217 QSEQRSTM
+217 QSELRSTM

-245 GKEEQYAKNAMD
+245 GKEEKYAKNAMD
-257 EFRHTEYKAL
+257 EFRHSEYRAL

-346 PVSVKDPENPVK
+346 PVSVRDPENPVK
-358 FEKFTKEIEFSK
+358 IDSFSNEIEFSH

-375 KKSVEIIHD
+375 KKSVGIIHD
-384 LRLKIK
+384 LSMKIK

-411 LLRFYDVDSGAIT
+411 LLRFYDVDSGSVT
-424 IDGVNIKN
+424 IDGENIRN

-445 SQDSSL
+445 SQDTSL

-459 IEYGAKSELQK
+459 IEYGAEDELQK
-470 EDLEEVAIATDSLNF
+470 AELEEAAAATDSLNF

-494 GSGFDSV
+494 GAGFDSV

-515 RIALARVLVK
+515 RIAIARVLVK

-542 SEKYIQENLEKLM
+542 SEKCIQENLEKLM
-555 LGKTVIAIAHR
+555 QGKTVIAIAHR
-566 LSTLKKMDKIVVL
+566 LSTLKKMDRIVVL
-579 DKGQIVE
+579 EKGQIVE
-586 SGTHEELLAHNSLY
+586 SGSHEELLKSDGLY
-600 KKLWSLQTDGF
+600 RKLWDLQTEGF
-611 LNKFDET
+611 ISDSLE
-618 QDN
+618 

>member
-15 SFPKRNE
+15 SFPQRNE
-22 GTPPKNPIKFIL
+22 GTPPKNPVKFIL
-34 FFTKGLCGFFIAAS
+34 FFTRGLCGFFIAAS
-48 ILNAIIAVGEA
+48 VLNSVIAIGEA

-64 LGLVVDWTSSSSPHN
+64 LGLVVDWTSSSTPHN
-79 FITQHGTSILVMLL
+79 FIALHGTSILVMLL

-110 HQTISSNYSS
+110 HQTISGNYSS

-134 LSFFNDEY
+134 LSFFNEEY
-142 AGALANKVMQTS
+142 AGSLANKVMQTS

-172 VYITTMLIMLS
+172 VYIATMLIMLS

-189 CLPLAVWLVL
+189 CIPLAVWLIL
-199 YITSLVCFIPQLR
+199 YISSLVCFIPQLR
-212 KASKL
+212 KASKQ
-217 QSEQRSTM
+217 QSELRSTM

-245 GKEEQYAKNAMD
+245 GKEEKYAKNAMD
-257 EFRHTEYKAL
+257 EFRHSEYRAL

-298 YLVTPG
+298 YLVTTG

-346 PVSVKDPENPVK
+346 PVSVRDPENPVK
-358 FEKFTKEIEFSK
+358 IDSFSNEIEFSH

-375 KKSVEIIHD
+375 KKSVGIIHD
-384 LRLKIK
+384 LSMKIK

-411 LLRFYDVDSGAIT
+411 LLRFYDVDSGSVT
-424 IDGVNIKN
+424 IDGENIRN

-445 SQDSSL
+445 SQDTSL

-459 IEYGAKSELQK
+459 IEYGAEDELQK
-470 EDLEEVAIATDSLNF
+470 AELEEVAVATDSLNF

-494 GSGFDSV
+494 GAGFDSV

-515 RIALARVLVK
+515 RIAIARVLVK

-542 SEKYIQENLEKLM
+542 SEKCIQENLEKLM
-555 LGKTVIAIAHR
+555 QGKTVIAIAHR
-566 LSTLKKMDKIVVL
+566 LSTLKKMDRIVVL
-579 DKGQIVE
+579 EKGQIVE
-586 SGTHEELLAHNSLY
+586 SGSHEELLKSDGMY
-600 KKLWSLQTDGF
+600 RKLWDLQTEGF
-611 LNKFDET
+611 ISDIT
-618 QDN
+618 A

>member
-1 MLKSIFSFFENLVP
+1 MLKSIFRFFENLVP
-15 SFPKRNE
+15 SFPQRNE
-22 GTPPKNPIKFIL
+22 GTPPKNPVKFIL
-34 FFTKGLCGFFIAAS
+34 FFTRGLCGFFIAAS
-48 ILNAIIAVGEA
+48 VLNSVIAIGEA

-64 LGLVVDWTSSSSPHN
+64 LGLVVDWTSSSTPHN
-79 FITQHGTSILVMLL
+79 FIALHGTSILVMLL

-110 HQTISSNYSS
+110 HQTISGNYSS

-134 LSFFNDEY
+134 LSFFNEEY
-142 AGALANKVMQTS
+142 AGSLANKVMQTS

-189 CLPLAVWLVL
+189 CIPLAVWLIL
-199 YITSLVCFIPQLR
+199 YISSLVCFIPQLR
-212 KASKL
+212 KASKQ
-217 QSEQRSTM
+217 QSELRSTM

-245 GKEEQYAKNAMD
+245 GKEEKYAKNAMD
-257 EFRHTEYKAL
+257 EFRHSEYRAL

-346 PVSVKDPENPVK
+346 PVSVRDPENPVK
-358 FEKFTKEIEFSK
+358 IDSFSNEIEFSH

-375 KKSVEIIHD
+375 KKSVGIIHD
-384 LRLKIK
+384 LSMKIK
-390 AGEKVGIVGPSG
+390 ASEKVGIVGPSG

-411 LLRFYDVDSGAIT
+411 LLRFYDVDSGSVT
-424 IDGVNIKN
+424 IDGENIRN
-432 FTQDDLRSLFSMV
+432 YTQDDLRSLFSMV
-445 SQDSSL
+445 SQDTSL

-459 IEYGAKSELQK
+459 IEYGAEDEIQK
-470 EDLEEVAIATDSLNF
+470 AELEEVAAATDSLNF

-494 GSGFDSV
+494 GAGFDSV

-515 RIALARVLVK
+515 RIAIARVLVK

-542 SEKYIQENLEKLM
+542 SEKCIQENLEKLM
-555 LGKTVIAIAHR
+555 QGKTVIAIAHR
-566 LSTLKKMDKIVVL
+566 LSTLKKMDRIVVL
-579 DKGQIVE
+579 EKGQIVE
-586 SGTHEELLAHNSLY
+586 SGSHEELLKSDGMY
-600 KKLWSLQTDGF
+600 RKLWDLQTEGF
-611 LNKFDET
+611 ISDIT
-618 QDN
+618 T